1 MLHGKGNNG
10 RSQSLM
16 NDYASLLGEAVLRH
30 QTRTAEHAAR
40 IEAELASRVK
50 SEFIANM
57 SHELRTPLNTVIGF
71 SKLIAEQ
78 ERRKLPDAEIVEYAN
93 LIRDAAGHL
102 LAVINDILDISKIQS
117 GKYTLDKRDVH
128 LDEILT
134 AVLSS
139 FRLVALDAQITLINK
154 ISPTLPL
161 MRADGVKL
169 RQIFTNLVSNAIKF
183 TPEGGTVTIE
193 ARQLEDGRIAGIVS
207 DTGIGMTD
215 RDIQI
220 ALTPFGQVD
229 AGRSRWR
236 DGTGLGLPIAKSL
249 VELHSGEV
257 RVTSVKH
264 QGTQIWV
271 LLPPPTQLTIVE
283 ARDAILGSSQL
294 ESFPPYVAASTKD
307 LLV

>member
-1 MLHGKGNNG
+1 MMLHGKAKNG

-78 ERRKLPDAEIVEYAN
+78 ERRRLPDAEIVEYAN

-117 GKYTLDKRDVH
+117 GKYQLDKRDVQ
-128 LDEILT
+128 LDDVLL

-139 FRLVALDAQITLINK
+139 FRLLAQEADVTLVNK
-154 ISPTLPL
+154 ISATLPPL
-161 MRADGVKL
+161 RADGVKL

-183 TPEGGTVTIE
+183 TPPGGTVTLE

-207 DTGIGMTD
+207 DTGIGMSPE
-215 RDIQI
+215 DILI

-229 AGRSRWR
+229 GGRSRWR
-236 DGTGLGLPIAKSL
+236 EGTGLGLPIAKSL

-257 RVTSVKH
+257 RVTSNKDE
-264 QGTQIWV
+264 GTQIWV
-271 LLPPPTQLTIVE
+271 FLPPPTQLTIAE
-283 ARDAILGSSQL
+283 GRDAVLGSG
-294 ESFPPYVAASTKD
+294 YVTAHAPTVTKD
-307 LLV
+307 LQL

>member
-1 MLHGKGNNG
+1 MLHGKAKNG

-71 SKLIAEQ
+71 SKLLAEQ
-78 ERRKLPDAEIVEYAN
+78 ERRRLPDAEIVEYAN

-117 GKYTLDKRDVH
+117 GKYALDKRDVQ
-128 LDEILT
+128 LEEILL

-139 FRLVALDAQITLINK
+139 FRLLAQDAKVTLVNDV
-154 ISPTLPL
+154 SPSLPL
-161 MRADGVKL
+161 MRLDAVKL

-183 TPEGGTVTIE
+183 TPEGGSVTLE
-193 ARQLEDGRIAGIVS
+193 AKQLPDGRVVGIVR
-207 DTGIGMTD
+207 DTGIGMNEHE
-215 RDIQI
+215 IKI

-229 AGRSRWR
+229 GSRSRWR

-249 VELHSGEV
+249 VDLHDGEL
-257 RVTSVKH
+257 RVTSLKN
-264 QGTQIWV
+264 QGTEVCVI
-271 LLPPPTQLTIVE
+271 LPPPSQLTISE
-283 ARDAILGSSQL
+283 ARDAIMGTAGHR
-294 ESFPPYVAASTKD
+294 PADVAITKE
-307 LLV
+307 VAQ

>member
-1 MLHGKGNNG
+1 MLYGNHANG

-78 ERRKLPDAEIVEYAN
+78 ERRRLPDAEIVEYAN

-102 LAVINDILDISKIQS
+102 LAVINDILDISKIQR
-117 GKYTLDKRDVH
+117 GKYTLDKRDVQ
-128 LDEILT
+128 LDEILL

-139 FRLVALDAQITLINK
+139 FRLLAQDAKITLVNR

-183 TPEGGTVTIE
+183 TPEGGTVTLE
-193 ARQLEDGRIAGIVS
+193 AKQLDDGRIAGIVLDS
-207 DTGIGMTD
+207 GVGMSAEEVKV
-215 RDIQI
+215 

-229 AGRSRWR
+229 GSRARWR

-249 VELHSGEV
+249 VELHGGEL
-257 RVTSVKH
+257 RVSSEKAN
-264 QGTQIWV
+264 GTQIWV
-271 LLPPPTQLTIVE
+271 LLPPPSQLSIAE
-283 ARDAILGSSQL
+283 ARDAILGHGARNEYQQM
-294 ESFPPYVAASTKD
+294 PAAMKEPTP
-307 LLV
+307 

>member
-1 MLHGKGNNG
+1 MLHGNLTNG

-78 ERRKLPDAEIVEYAN
+78 ERRRLPDAEIVEYAN

-117 GKYTLDKRDVH
+117 GKYTLDKRDVQ
-128 LDEILT
+128 LDEILL
-134 AVLSS
+134 AVMSS
-139 FRLVALDAQITLINK
+139 FRLLAQDAKITLVNR
-154 ISPTLPL
+154 ISPALPL

-183 TPEGGTVTIE
+183 TPEGGTVTLE
-193 ARQLEDGRIAGIVS
+193 AKQLDDGRIAGIVIDS
-207 DTGIGMTD
+207 GIGMSD
-215 RDIQI
+215 EEVKI

-229 AGRSRWR
+229 GSRARWR

-249 VELHSGEV
+249 VELHGGEL
-257 RVTSVKH
+257 RVSSVKAS
-264 QGTQIWV
+264 GTQIWV
-271 LLPPPTQLTIVE
+271 LLPPPSQLTIAE
-283 ARDAILGSSQL
+283 ARDAILGHGSLNDFQHM
-294 ESFPPYVAASTKD
+294 PAAMKEPTP
-307 LLV
+307 

>member
-1 MLHGKGNNG
+1 
-10 RSQSLM
+10 M

-78 ERRKLPDAEIVEYAN
+78 ERRRLPDAEIVEYAN

-117 GKYTLDKRDVH
+117 GKYTLDKRDVQ
-128 LDEILT
+128 LDEILL

-139 FRLVALDAQITLINK
+139 FRLLAQDAKITLVNG
-154 ISPTLPL
+154 ISPALPL

-183 TPEGGTVTIE
+183 TPEGGIVTLE
-193 ARQLEDGRIAGIVS
+193 AKQLDDGRIAGIVS
-207 DTGIGMTD
+207 YSGIGMSAEEVKV
-215 RDIQI
+215 

-229 AGRSRWR
+229 GSRARWR

-249 VELHSGEV
+249 VELHAGEL
-257 RVTSVKH
+257 RVSSEKG

-271 LLPPPTQLTIVE
+271 LLPPPSQLTIAQ
-283 ARDAILGSSQL
+283 ARDAILGHGARNEFHQL
-294 ESFPPYVAASTKD
+294 PAALKEPTP
-307 LLV
+307 

>member
-1 MLHGKGNNG
+1 MLHGNLTG

-78 ERRKLPDAEIVEYAN
+78 ERRRLPDAEIVEYAN

-117 GKYTLDKRDVH
+117 GKYTLDKRDVQ
-128 LDEILT
+128 LDEILQ
-134 AVLSS
+134 ACLSS
-139 FRLVALDAQITLINK
+139 FRLLAQDAKINLINHV
-154 ISPTLPL
+154 SPTLPL
-161 MRADGVKL
+161 IRADGVKL

-183 TPEGGTVTIE
+183 TPERGTVTLE
-193 ARQLEDGRIAGIVS
+193 ARQLPDGRIAVIVS
-207 DTGIGMTD
+207 DTGIGMTEQEV
-215 RDIQI
+215 QI

-229 AGRSRWR
+229 GSRSRWR

-249 VELHSGEV
+249 VELHAGELKV
-257 RVTSVKH
+257 HSEKNV
-264 QGTQIWV
+264 GTQIWV
-271 LLPPPTQLTIVE
+271 LLPPPTQLTIAE
-283 ARDAILGSSQL
+283 ARDAIMGHADHGKIQAI
-294 ESFPPYVAASTKD
+294 VQSTAKD
-307 LLV
+307 TTP

>member
-1 MLHGKGNNG
+1 MLHNSLSNN
-10 RSQSLM
+10 RSNSLM

-78 ERRKLPDAEIVEYAN
+78 ERRRLPDAEIVEYAN

-117 GKYTLDKRDVH
+117 GKFTLDQRDVQ
-128 LDEILT
+128 LDEILQ

-139 FRLVALDAQITLINK
+139 FKLLAEDAK
-154 ISPTLPL
+154 ISLVNRISPSLPIV
-161 MRADGVKL
+161 RADAVKL

-183 TPEGGTVTIE
+183 TPEYGTVRLE
-193 ARQLEDGRIAGIVS
+193 ARQLEDGRIAVAVA
-207 DTGIGMTD
+207 DTGIGMTEEEVSV
-215 RDIQI
+215 
-220 ALTPFGQVD
+220 ALTAFGQVD
-229 AGRSRWR
+229 SSRTRWR
-236 DGTGLGLPIAKSL
+236 EGTGLGLPIAKSL
-249 VELHSGEV
+249 VELHGGELKV
-257 RVTSVKH
+257 ASKKNI
-264 QGTQIWV
+264 GTEVWV
-271 LLPPPTQLTIVE
+271 FLPHPAQLTIGE
-283 ARDAILGSSQL
+283 ARDVILGTAQSPTSL
-294 ESFPPYVAASTKD
+294 NR
-307 LLV
+307 